1 MSQEINQRILDAL
14 NEGYNPQDILSA
26 FSMSKDP
33 EHQSWYENYTQSM
46 RDRARETNMI
56 DQRSIPGKPGLGV
69 MERVKKHVEETSGEQ
84 LAGEAALAAGGLYA
98 GKRLLQKAFPTPG
111 EQGLAEQN
119 KIARERLELQ
129 KSPVL
134 SPLEEA
140 RLETEKAK
148 AEYQRK
154 RIEMLDRQMAKAE
167 AGKQLSPA
175 DQSLLNLYEQQRAAK
190 QATAQ
195 AEINKQMGF
204 APPGAPTVQ
213 PPVVGGQPP
222 APPASAGVVPPQNR
236 IPGMMAAQEM
246 SNPLGGLASA
256 YTEPLRPPPTVAEM
270 GQQSGG
276 VISEAAKAPAE
287 AIPPAEKN
295 KGGRPK
301 GVKTATAEERAAKE
315 AAKGINMYR
324 NMFGF
329 EAKDP
334 TSAKSLAAIEATN
347 RLIAEGYEGKIPAS
361 RDPLLNPST
370 DVGASGK
377 KFYSGTPE
385 GYRNVYIPWLEK
397 NLNTLPPETQAHVL
411 ESMTK
416 GQTKDIGKIIKGLG
430 LAGAALGAYDTAFAK
445 TPGQRGMAGAN
456 VLGAVLPPGADITE
470 AGAPVL
476 PPNILA
482 AQQRQLEEMQKLGSP
497 YRKR

>member
-1 MSQEINQRILDAL
+1 MPFDA
-14 NEGYNPQDILSA
+14 EGYRQAAKEAGISDDVIKRTIAEQSAGVKDVATKPTQQDVSVEMFPNLVKQVMEYAPEAIGAYLGFKALTSDTA
-26 FSMSKDP
+26 KSVGKSIKDRMIGAPKEPVRIEPTMEGPKEPTFSPPSKVGP
-33 EHQSWYENYTQSM
+33 I
-46 RDRARETNMI
+46 TNM
-56 DQRSIPGKPGLGV
+56 PGTPEEMQKVLGPNWQAIWD
-69 MERVKKHVEETSGEQ
+69 KS
-84 LAGEAALAAGGLYA
+84 EA
-98 GKRLLQKAFPTPG
+98 
-111 EQGLAEQN
+111 
-119 KIARERLELQ
+119 I
-129 KSPVL
+129 
-134 SPLEEA
+134 
-140 RLETEKAK
+140 
-148 AEYQRK
+148 RK
-154 RIEMLDRQMAKAE
+154 E
-167 AGKQLSPA
+167 
-175 DQSLLNLYEQQRAAK
+175 K
-190 QATAQ
+190 QAIAQ
-195 AEINKQMGF
+195 TKIDSQMGF
-204 APPGAPTVQ
+204 ASPGAPTA
-213 PPVVGGQPP
+213 QPP
-222 APPASAGVVPPQNR
+222 APPASVGAVPPQNR

-246 SNPLGGLASA
+246 SNPLGGQASA
-256 YTEPLRPPPTVAEM
+256 YTEPLRPPTVEPP
-270 GQQSGG
+270 
-276 VISEAAKAPAE
+276 AAAV
-287 AIPPAEKN
+287 PPAEKN

-361 RDPLLNPST
+361 RDPFLNPAT

>member
-1 MSQEINQRILDAL
+1 MANDDDEFGFKSLAESFKPEVKKEEAQAAKAAKVAPPAMPQPVATKPVVPAVSMPALPEIKPQEVAASVPQQAVPELPPIQNPVFNPEFQKAAAVASLPAVLGGAAL
-14 NEGYNPQDILSA
+14 GAGAAYGLYKGRKSIQD
-26 FSMSKDP
+26 
-33 EHQSWYENYTQSM
+33 
-46 RDRARETNMI
+46 
-56 DQRSIPGKPGLGV
+56 RSIGKPMTAPADFGGNLGKQLEG
-69 MERVKKHVEETSGEQ
+69 MDMSRVSQ
-84 LAGEAALAAGGLYA
+84 SDLQ
-98 GKRLLQKAFPTPG
+98 LLQKA
-111 EQGLAEQN
+111 
-119 KIARERLELQ
+119 
-129 KSPVL
+129 
-134 SPLEEA
+134 EA
-140 RLETEKAK
+140 N
-148 AEYQRK
+148 
-154 RIEMLDRQMAKAE
+154 RI
-167 AGKQLSPA
+167 
-175 DQSLLNLYEQQRAAK
+175 AK
-190 QATAQ
+190 QSAAQ
-195 AEINKQMGF
+195 AEINKLPGF
-204 APPGAPTVQ
+204 TPPGTPTPAAPVAANPVPAQT
-213 PPVVGGQPP
+213 PPTIQAEIQTPT
-222 APPASAGVVPPQNR
+222 QNR

-246 SNPLGGLASA
+246 SNPLAGQASA
-256 YTEPLRPPPTVAEM
+256 YTEPLRPPTVEPP
-270 GQQSGG
+270 
-276 VISEAAKAPAE
+276 AAAV
-287 AIPPAEKN
+287 PPAEKN

-361 RDPLLNPST
+361 RDPFLNPAT

>member
-1 MSQEINQRILDAL
+1 MPFDA
-14 NEGYNPQDILSA
+14 EGYRKAAREANISDDVIERTIAEQSKEIKDVATKPVQQDVNVDMFPNLA
-26 FSMSKDP
+26 KQLLEYAP
-33 EHQSWYENYTQSM
+33 EAIGAYLGYKALTSDTAKSVGKSI
-46 RDRARETNMI
+46 RDRMIGAPKEPVRVEPTMEAPKEPVFSPPSKVGPITNM
-56 DQRSIPGKPGLGV
+56 PGTP
-69 MERVKKHVEETSGEQ
+69 EE
-84 LAGEAALAAGGLYA
+84 
-98 GKRLLQKAFPTPG
+98 LQKALGPNWEAT
-111 EQGLAEQN
+111 LAKSEA
-119 KIARERLELQ
+119 ARKE
-129 KSPVL
+129 
-134 SPLEEA
+134 
-140 RLETEKAK
+140 
-148 AEYQRK
+148 
-154 RIEMLDRQMAKAE
+154 
-167 AGKQLSPA
+167 
-175 DQSLLNLYEQQRAAK
+175 
-190 QATAQ
+190 
-195 AEINKQMGF
+195 KQMLAQERARASMGEL
-204 APPGAPTVQ
+204 PAPTAQ
-213 PPVVGGQPP
+213 PPVVAPQPP
-222 APPASAGVVPPQNR
+222 AQPSPVAQV
-236 IPGMMAAQEM
+236 AAQTA
-246 SNPLGGLASA
+246 PVA
-256 YTEPLRPPPTVAEM
+256 PPTVAQIA
-270 GQQSGG
+270 QQTAPA
-276 VISEAAKAPAE
+276 VTEAAQAPAA

-301 GVKTATAEERAAKE
+301 GVKTATVEERAAKE

>member
-1 MSQEINQRILDAL
+1 MAYETFSPEEVDGIVYRSTPKSTPAAQPAPMQSSALPPVTSPVKPSKPKAAEPNVSQLVQNVSEANRSIQESTPAPQAPSAIDAL
-14 NEGYNPQDILSA
+14 VSDITSNWKTVLGAAAVPAIGWMASKMMGGKSTEESKPKA
-26 FSMSKDP
+26 IKDRLLVPSERVEPTFSPPSKVGP
-33 EHQSWYENYTQSM
+33 I
-46 RDRARETNMI
+46 TNM
-56 DQRSIPGKPGLGV
+56 PGTP
-69 MERVKKHVEETSGEQ
+69 EE
-84 LAGEAALAAGGLYA
+84 
-98 GKRLLQKAFPTPG
+98 LQKALGPNWEATLAKSEAARKEKQMLAQERARASMGEVPTPV
-111 EQGLAEQN
+111 A
-119 KIARERLELQ
+119 
-129 KSPVL
+129 
-134 SPLEEA
+134 
-140 RLETEKAK
+140 
-148 AEYQRK
+148 
-154 RIEMLDRQMAKAE
+154 
-167 AGKQLSPA
+167 
-175 DQSLLNLYEQQRAAK
+175 
-190 QATAQ
+190 
-195 AEINKQMGF
+195 
-204 APPGAPTVQ
+204 Q
-213 PPVVGGQPP
+213 PPVPATQPA
-222 APPASAGVVPPQNR
+222 APSPVAQV
-236 IPGMMAAQEM
+236 AAQTA
-246 SNPLGGLASA
+246 PVA
-256 YTEPLRPPPTVAEM
+256 PPTVAQIA
-270 GQQSGG
+270 QQAAPA
-276 VISEAAKAPAE
+276 VAEAAQAPVE

-361 RDPLLNPST
+361 RDPFLNPAT